1 MTSESATGNHNM
13 ENGSFKYSYKI
24 KTKESLALA
33 VYNTGM
39 QQCESGY
46 SWGPAVRDHFLIHYV
61 ISGKG
66 SYECAGKSYFL
77 QAGDL
82 FLVYPNEIVSY
93 CADKDEPWQYCW
105 VGFNGTEVQRM
116 LNLTPFRHDNLV
128 LSLPDQELYRRLI
141 DIYEA
146 RGNKPTD
153 ELNMIGRLYLFLGKM
168 VELQGANRPE
178 SDVTSDYIETALK
191 FIQYNYSHSID
202 ITSIAASI
210 KISRSHLYR
219 VFIKHLRLSPNDYLT
234 QYRINRACA
243 LLRNSNLTI
252 SNIANSVGYDDPL
265 YFSRVFKK
273 VKGVSP
279 SIYLKNIL
287 TEEDEQN

>member
-1 MTSESATGNHNM
+1 MNSNGGGA
-13 ENGSFKYSYKI
+13 ENSFFKYSYKT
-24 KTKESLALA
+24 KTKESLAIA

-39 QQCESGY
+39 QQCERGH

-66 SYECAGKSYFL
+66 SYECGGRTYAVG
-77 QAGDL
+77 AGDL

-93 CADKDEPWQYCW
+93 SADTEDPWQYCW

-116 LNLTPFRHDNLV
+116 LELTPFRRDSLV
-128 LSLPDQELYRRLI
+128 LSLPDEELCRRLT
-141 DIYEA
+141 DIYDA

-153 ELNMIGRLYLFLGKM
+153 ELNMIGRLYLFLGKLIDLRGCDRD
-168 VELQGANRPE
+168 ET
-178 SDVTSDYIETALK
+178 DVTSDYIENALK

-202 ITSIAASI
+202 ISSIAASLG
-210 KISRSHLYR
+210 ISRSHLYR
-219 VFIKHLRLSPNDYLT
+219 VFIKHLGLSPNDYLT
-234 QYRINRACA
+234 QYRINRACS
-243 LLRNSNLTI
+243 LLRNSKLTI

-279 SIYLKNIL
+279 SIYLKNADAA
-287 TEEDEQN
+287 ENN

>member
-1 MTSESATGNHNM
+1 MSSYGGGA
-13 ENGSFKYSYKI
+13 ENSFFKYSYKT
-24 KTKESLALA
+24 KTKESLAIA

-39 QQCESGY
+39 QQCERGH

-66 SYECAGKSYFL
+66 SYECGGRTYSVG
-77 QAGDL
+77 AGDL

-93 CADKDEPWQYCW
+93 SADMEEPWQYCW

-116 LNLTPFRHDNLV
+116 LDLTPFRRDNLV
-128 LSLPDQELYRRLI
+128 LSLPDEELRRRLT
-141 DIYEA
+141 DIYDA

-153 ELNMIGRLYLFLGKM
+153 ELNMIGRLYLFLGKLID
-168 VELQGANRPE
+168 LQGCDRDE
-178 SDVTSDYIETALK
+178 TDVTSDYIENALK

-202 ITSIAASI
+202 ISSIAASI
-210 KISRSHLYR
+210 GISRSHLYR
-219 VFIKHLRLSPNDYLT
+219 VFIKHLGISPNDYLT
-234 QYRINRACA
+234 QYRINRACS
-243 LLRNSNLTI
+243 LLRNSKLTI

-279 SIYLKNIL
+279 SIYLKNAN
-287 TEEDEQN
+287 TAENN

>member
-1 MTSESATGNHNM
+1 MSSGEITGKPNA
-13 ENGSFKYSYKI
+13 ENGFFKYSYKT

-39 QQCESGY
+39 QKCESGH
-46 SWGPAVRDHFLIHYV
+46 SWGPAVRDHFLIHYI

-66 SYECAGKSYFL
+66 TYECAGKSYSVK
-77 QAGDL
+77 AGDL
-82 FLVYPNEIVSY
+82 FLVFPNEVISY
-93 CADKDEPWQYCW
+93 RADENDPWQYCW

-128 LSLPDQELYRRLI
+128 LSLPDQELCQRLI

-168 VELQGANRPE
+168 VELQGSDLQE
-178 SDVTSDYIETALK
+178 TDVTSDYIENALK

-202 ITSIAASI
+202 ISSIAASI
-210 KISRSHLYR
+210 GISRSHLYR
-219 VFIKHLRLSPNDYLT
+219 VFIKHMGISPNDYLT
-234 QYRINRACA
+234 QYRINRACS

-273 VKGVSP
+273 VKGISP
-279 SIYLKNIL
+279 SIYLKAMS
-287 TEEDEQN
+287 TEENE

>member
-1 MTSESATGNHNM
+1 MESEEITGKLNV
-13 ENGSFKYSYKI
+13 ENGFFKYSYKT

-39 QQCESGY
+39 QKCESGY

-61 ISGKG
+61 ISGRG
-66 SYECAGKSYFL
+66 TYECAGKSYSVK
-77 QAGDL
+77 AGDL
-82 FLVYPNEIVSY
+82 FLVYPNEVVSY
-93 CADKDEPWQYCW
+93 CADNNDPWQYCW

-128 LSLPDQELYRRLI
+128 LSLPNQELCQRLL
-141 DIYEA
+141 DIYTA

-153 ELNMIGRLYLFLGKM
+153 ELNMIGRLYLFLAKM
-168 VELQGANRPE
+168 VELQGFDPHKT
-178 SDVTSDYIETALK
+178 DITSDYIENALK

-202 ITSIAASI
+202 ISSIAASI
-210 KISRSHLYR
+210 GISRSHLYR
-219 VFIKHLRLSPNDYLT
+219 VFIKHLGLSPNDYLT

-279 SIYLKNIL
+279 SIYLKAMSA
-287 TEEDEQN
+287 DENE

>member
-1 MTSESATGNHNM
+1 MSSTGSGSENSF
-13 ENGSFKYSYKI
+13 FKYSYKT
-24 KTKESLALA
+24 KTKESLAIA

-39 QQCESGY
+39 QQCERGY

-66 SYECAGKSYFL
+66 SYECGGRTYSVG
-77 QAGDL
+77 AGDL

-93 CADKDEPWQYCW
+93 SADMEDPWQYCW

-116 LNLTPFRHDNLV
+116 LELTPFRRDNLV
-128 LSLPDQELYRRLI
+128 LSLPDEELCRRLT
-141 DIYEA
+141 DIYDA

-153 ELNMIGRLYLFLGKM
+153 ELNMIGRLYLFLGKLIDLRGCDRD
-168 VELQGANRPE
+168 ET
-178 SDVTSDYIETALK
+178 DVTSDYIENALK

-202 ITSIAASI
+202 ISSIAASI
-210 KISRSHLYR
+210 GISRSHLYR
-219 VFIKHLRLSPNDYLT
+219 VFIKHLGLSPNDYLT
-234 QYRINRACA
+234 QYRINRACS
-243 LLRNSNLTI
+243 LLRNSKLTI

-279 SIYLKNIL
+279 SIYLKNANAA
-287 TEEDEQN
+287 ENN